1 MGLAHALLH
10 DPEVLILDEPT
21 TGLDPNQIV
30 EIRNLIKEIG
40 KEKTVILSTHIM
52 QEVEAI
58 CDRVIIIDRGRIVT
72 DKPIE
77 ELRKSFKKAIKLKV
91 TFDRPID
98 KKSFKDLPLDLLS
111 EKNLTEFVLANK
123 SDEDIRPSV
132 FELAVKLDV
141 KVLELKQIEDDL
153 ESIFHQLTDH

>member
-1 MGLAHALLH
+1 
-10 DPEVLILDEPT
+10 
-21 TGLDPNQIV
+21 
-30 EIRNLIKEIG
+30 
-40 KEKTVILSTHIM
+40 M